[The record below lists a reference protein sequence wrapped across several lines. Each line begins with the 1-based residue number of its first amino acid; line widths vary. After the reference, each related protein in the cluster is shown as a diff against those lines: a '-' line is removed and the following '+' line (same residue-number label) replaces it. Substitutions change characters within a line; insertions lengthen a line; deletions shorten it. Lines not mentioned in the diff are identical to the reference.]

1 MTNEFQNLDKYTPA
15 FIKSIAATLRKEFA
29 NSIKVYWN
37 RDSQIKV
44 ALRRHSVIWDVR
56 KNELAKGGSCKPLET
71 AVKNAVLDY
80 EYKQSSASFPFYFH
94 WAGSGFAPNEY
105 ENFSYTLLVLNE
117 AGEAV
122 DLSNC
127 GHHEQASRI
136 RALGFDPAKLQDNRF
151 SDCLNANV
159 AIAALVKAGVKTK
172 EIVPAYGGVNVFHL
186 EDQIKHFGVPR
197 KAN

>member
-1 MTNEFQNLDKYTPA
+1 MTNEFQNLDKHTPA

-29 NSIKVYWN
+29 NSITVYWN
-37 RDSQIKV
+37 RASQIKV
-44 ALRRHSVIWDVR
+44 VLRRHSVMWDVC
-56 KNELAKGGSCKPLET
+56 KNELVKGSCKPLET

-80 EYKQSSASFPFYFH
+80 EYKQPSAFPFYFH
-94 WAGSGFAPNEY
+94 WEGSGFDPNEY
-105 ENFSYTLLVLNE
+105 EKFSYTLLVLNE

-127 GHHEQASRI
+127 GHNEQSSQI
-136 RALGFDPAKLQDNRF
+136 RALGIDLAKLQDNRF